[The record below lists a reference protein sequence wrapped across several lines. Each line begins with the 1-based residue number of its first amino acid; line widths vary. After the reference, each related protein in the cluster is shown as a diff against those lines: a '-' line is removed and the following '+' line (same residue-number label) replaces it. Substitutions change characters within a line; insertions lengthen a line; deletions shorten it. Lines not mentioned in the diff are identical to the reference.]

1 MKKKIHISVRSLISH
16 VHRAGDL
23 ESSFAGPARQLEGI
37 RAHVRVQKLRPKE
50 YSKEVTIFHTEKT
63 KDVEL
68 EIQGRIDGV
77 FSYPDKVIVDEIKTT
92 LKELS
97 FFDKNENLRHWA
109 QVKVY
114 SYFYAL
120 EQNLDTI
127 FAQLT
132 YYHIGTNEIK
142 EIVKAFDIA
151 ELKGFFAFLVSDFL
165 KWNGA
170 VSRREKQRNNSI
182 QALEFPFEAYRPGQ
196 RKMAVSTYMT
206 IKKKSKILIQAPTG
220 IGKTIASV
228 FPALKSVAEGHTSRI
243 FYLTAR
249 TTGKHIAN
257 NAIEILRKK
266 GLSVKS
272 IVLTA
277 KDKICFEKESSCNA
291 KECDYAKGYYDRLGG
306 AIQDVFSQDNYT
318 REIIEKIS
326 YEHRICPF
334 EFSLDI
340 STMADIIICDYNY
353 AFDPRV
359 YLKRFF
365 EDNDE
370 SCTFLVD
377 EAHNLVDRSRE
388 MFSASLIKNDLME
401 LRSLVKEPLP
411 EVYNC
416 LGKINSWFL
425 EKKKRCK
432 NENGFYAEL
441 TAPDD
446 LFHLLKEF
454 LQKAEEWLA
463 RNDEAGFKEPLLE
476 QYFEVINYQRI
487 LENYDSCYIT
497 YYKQSGNDVLH
508 KLFCLDPS
516 TRMSDALKRCRS
528 AIFFS
533 ATLTPINYFKEIFG
547 CKDSSF
553 DLVLPSPF
561 PKENLDVYI
570 SDNISTYYKNRENTK
585 EQVARLLSSFIQQ
598 KRGNYFFFF
607 PSYAYMTIIL
617 ELFEEKDDREFF
629 IQTPDMTEQER
640 DLFLEQFVVDLKK
653 TKIGFVVMGGIFGE
667 GIDLVG
673 EKLSGAAILSVGLPA
688 ISKERELIRQ
698 YFSEFNGK
706 GFEYSY
712 IYPGINRVLQAAG
725 RVIRTDKDRGTILL
739 IDERFTSNQ
748 YRYLLHREWNPRV
761 IENNKLL
768 DEKTK
773 EFWQGQ

>member
-1 MKKKIHISVRSLISH
+1 M
-16 VHRAGDL
+16 HRAGDL